1 MKKSWLIIGGIVL
14 LVIILFGWWRG
25 TYNSLVQSDENVRA
39 QLGQLNNTYQ
49 QRADLIPNL
58 VRTVEASAVA
68 ERQTLEAVVNAR
80 SRASSIQ
87 LTPELLNNP
96 QAFQQFQQAQGEL
109 SGALSRLMVVV
120 EKYPDLRS
128 QQNFTNLM
136 AQLEG
141 QENRIRIERNR
152 YNETV
157 NTYNRQ
163 VRSFPTSIIAGMS
176 GFAQY
181 PYFQAAEGAENAP
194 PVEFGSGL
202 NSPSGQPAPS
212 TGTTPAPGGTP
223 TPESQPR
230 GAARP
235 APVNR

>member
-1 MKKSWLIIGGIVL
+1 MKKSWLVIGGLIL
-14 LVIILFGWWRG
+14 LAIILFGWWRG

-58 VRTVEASAVA
+58 VRTVEASAIA

-80 SRASSIQ
+80 SKASSIQ
-87 LTPELLNNP
+87 LTPEVLNNP

-120 EKYPDLRS
+120 EKYPELRS

-157 NTYNRQ
+157 NTYNRE
-163 VRSFPTSIIAGMS
+163 VRSFPSSIIASMS
-176 GFAQY
+176 GFNQY

-194 PVEFGSGL
+194 NVQFDGITP
-202 NSPSGQPAPS
+202 PAGQAPS
-212 TGTTPAPGGTP
+212 TTTPPSGGAPSPG
-223 TPESQPR
+223 SQPH
-230 GAARP
+230 GATRP